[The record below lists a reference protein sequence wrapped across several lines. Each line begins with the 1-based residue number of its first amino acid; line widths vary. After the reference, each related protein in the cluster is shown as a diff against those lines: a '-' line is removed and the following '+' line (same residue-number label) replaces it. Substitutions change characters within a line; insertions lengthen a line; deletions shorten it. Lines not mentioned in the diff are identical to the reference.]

1 MFDQLKESISAW
13 ILRFLAK
20 PTARYAP
27 FFAPEPEVV
36 RRALQP
42 GDVLLIEGN
51 TRLSA
56 IIKFLTQSTWSHAA
70 LYVGERPG
78 DVAPDGEPNV
88 LLEAEAEH
96 RRDHRAAVEVRPFQH
111 CGFAGRSG
119 SSAESK
125 QKVVDYALARIGKLY
140 DSRQIIDLARYL
152 FPYPPVPVWF
162 RRRML
167 SIGSGDPTK
176 AICSTL
182 IAEAFA
188 SIHYPI
194 LPESVS
200 VNGKTYGIAPYVQS
214 EIDHIRKHG
223 LYTPRDFDV
232 SPYFSI
238 VKPSLDD
245 GFDYHKLV
253 WAPPTVLTAARVGR
267 RQSDRVDRSGGSARR
282 LARCDAAAGV
292 HRRPTRT

>member
-1 MFDQLKESISAW
+1 MFDRLKTAISAR
-13 ILRFLAK
+13 ILHFLAK
-20 PTARYAP
+20 PTVRYAP
-27 FFAPEPEVV
+27 FFAPELSVI
-36 RRALQP
+36 RAALQP
-42 GDVLLIEGN
+42 GDVVLIEGN

-70 LYVGERPG
+70 LYVGARPG
-78 DVAPDGEPNV
+78 NNAPDGEPNV
-88 LLEAEAEH
+88 LLEAEAATGVTTVPLSKYCH
-96 RRDHRAAVEVRPFQH
+96 FNLRICRAV
-111 CGFAGRSG
+111 GLDDS
-119 SSAESK
+119 SK
-125 QKVVDYALARIGKLY
+125 QKVVDYTVARIGKMY
-140 DSRQIIDLARYL
+140 DARQIVDLARYL

-182 IAEAFA
+182 IAEAFT
-188 SIHYPI
+188 SIRYPI

-200 VNGKTYGIAPYVQS
+200 VNGQTFGIAPYVQS
-214 EIDHIRKHG
+214 EINHIRKHG

-253 WAPPTVLTAARVGR
+253 WAPPAL
-267 RQSDRVDRSGGSARR
+267 
-282 LARCDAAAGV
+282 AAAQGEGQ
-292 HRRPTRT
+292 PPE

>member
-1 MFDQLKESISAW
+1 MFDRFKEAISAR

-20 PTARYAP
+20 PTVRYAP
-27 FFAPEPEVV
+27 FFAPDPAVI
-36 RRALQP
+36 RAALQP
-42 GDVLLIEGN
+42 GDVVLIEGN

-70 LYVGERPG
+70 LYVGVRPG
-78 DVAPDGEPNV
+78 DIAPDGEPNV
-88 LLEAEAEH
+88 LLEAEAATGVITVPLSKYVH
-96 RRDHRAAVEVRPFQH
+96 FNLRICRAVGLDTA
-111 CGFAGRSG
+111 
-119 SSAESK
+119 SK
-125 QKVVDYALARIGKLY
+125 QKVVDYTLARIGKLY
-140 DSRQIIDLARYL
+140 DSRQIVDLARYL

-182 IAEAFA
+182 IAEAFT
-188 SIHYPI
+188 SIRYPI

-200 VNGKTYGIAPYVQS
+200 LNGKSYGIAPYVQS

-245 GFDYHKLV
+245 RFDYHKLV
-253 WAPPTVLTAARVGR
+253 WAPPALVVAKEEG
-267 RQSDRVDRSGGSARR
+267 Q
-282 LARCDAAAGV
+282 
-292 HRRPTRT
+292 PTE

>member
-1 MFDQLKESISAW
+1 MICPGRLLAGPFRPMFDRLKQAISAR

-27 FFAPEPEVV
+27 FFAPDPAVI
-36 RRALQP
+36 RAALQP
-42 GDVLLIEGN
+42 GDVVLIEGN

-70 LYVGERPG
+70 LYVGPRPG
-78 DVAPDGEPNV
+78 DTAPDGEPNV
-88 LLEAEAEH
+88 LLEAEAADGVTTVPLSKYCH
-96 RRDHRAAVEVRPFQH
+96 FNLRICRAVGLDA
-111 CGFAGRSG
+111 A
-119 SSAESK
+119 SK
-125 QKVVDYALARIGKLY
+125 QKVVDYALVRIGKMY
-140 DSRQIIDLARYL
+140 DSRQIVDLARYL

-182 IAEAFA
+182 IAEAFT
-188 SIHYPI
+188 SIRYPI

-200 VNGKTYGIAPYVQS
+200 LNGKTYGIAPYVQS
-214 EIDHIRKHG
+214 EIEHIRRHG

-253 WAPPTVLTAARVGR
+253 WAPPALAANE
-267 RQSDRVDRSGGSARR
+267 
-282 LARCDAAAGV
+282 AGQ
-292 HRRPTRT
+292 PTE

>member
-1 MFDQLKESISAW
+1 MFDRLKEAISAQ

-27 FFAPEPEVV
+27 FFAPDPAVI
-36 RRALQP
+36 RAALQP
-42 GDVLLIEGN
+42 GDVVLIEGN

-70 LYVGERPG
+70 LYVGARPG
-78 DVAPDGEPNV
+78 DTAPDGEPKV
-88 LLEAEAEH
+88 LLEAEAADGVTTVPLSKYAH
-96 RRDHRAAVEVRPFQH
+96 FNLRICRAVGLDA
-111 CGFAGRSG
+111 A
-119 SSAESK
+119 SK
-125 QKVVDYALARIGKLY
+125 QKVVDYALARIGKMY
-140 DSRQIIDLARYL
+140 DSRQIVDLARYL

-182 IAEAFA
+182 IAEAFT
-188 SIHYPI
+188 SIRYPI

-200 VNGKTYGIAPYVQS
+200 LNGKTYGIAPYVQS
-214 EIDHIRKHG
+214 EIEHIRRHG

-253 WAPPTVLTAARVGR
+253 WAPPALAANE
-267 RQSDRVDRSGGSARR
+267 
-282 LARCDAAAGV
+282 AGQ
-292 HRRPTRT
+292 PTE

>member
-1 MFDQLKESISAW
+1 MFDKLKERISAA
-13 ILRFLAK
+13 ILRFLSK
-20 PTARYAP
+20 PTVRYAP
-27 FFAPEPEVV
+27 FFAPDPEVLKA
-36 RRALQP
+36 ALEL
-42 GDVLLIEGN
+42 GDVVLIEGN

-78 DVAPDGEPNV
+78 DKTPNGEPNV
-88 LLEAEAEH
+88 LLEAEADTGVVTVPLSKYAGYNT
-96 RRDHRAAVEVRPFQH
+96 RICRAV
-111 CGFAGRSG
+111 GL
-119 SSAESK
+119 SAADK
-125 QKVVDYALARIGKLY
+125 KRVVDYALVRIGKLY
-140 DSRQIIDLARYL
+140 DSKQIVDLARYL

-167 SIGSGDPTK
+167 SIGAGDPTR

-182 IAEAFA
+182 IAESFQ
-188 SIHYPI
+188 SIRYPI
-194 LPESVS
+194 LPERVS
-200 VNGKTYGIAPYVQS
+200 VNGKTIGIAPYVQG

-238 VKPSLDD
+238 LKPGLDD

-253 WAPPTVLTAARVGR
+253 WAPPHPIDTE
-267 RQSDRVDRSGGSARR
+267 
-282 LARCDAAAGV
+282 
-292 HRRPTRT
+292 TRMIL

>member
-1 MFDQLKESISAW
+1 MFDRLKERISAR
-13 ILRFLAK
+13 ILRFLSK
-20 PTARYAP
+20 PTVRYAP
-27 FFAPEPEVV
+27 FFAPEPNVV

-42 GDVLLIEGN
+42 GDVILIEGN

-78 DVAPDGEPNV
+78 DITPDGEPNV
-88 LLEAEAEH
+88 LLEAEADTGVTTIPLSKYIH
-96 RRDHRAAVEVRPFQH
+96 FNTRICRAA
-111 CGFAGRSG
+111 GLNS
-119 SSAESK
+119 ESK
-125 QKVVDYALARIGKLY
+125 QRVIDYALARIGKQY
-140 DSRQIIDLARYL
+140 DSRQILDLARYL

-167 SIGSGDPTK
+167 AIGSGDPTK

-182 IAEAFA
+182 IAEAFGA
-188 SIHYPI
+188 IRYPI

-200 VNGKTYGIAPYVQS
+200 KNGKIYGIAPYVKR
-214 EIDHIRKHG
+214 EIEHIRRHG

-238 VKPSLDD
+238 VKPNLDD

-253 WAPPTVLTAARVGR
+253 WAPPTLTA
-267 RQSDRVDRSGGSARR
+267 GG
-282 LARCDAAAGV
+282 
-292 HRRPTRT
+292 